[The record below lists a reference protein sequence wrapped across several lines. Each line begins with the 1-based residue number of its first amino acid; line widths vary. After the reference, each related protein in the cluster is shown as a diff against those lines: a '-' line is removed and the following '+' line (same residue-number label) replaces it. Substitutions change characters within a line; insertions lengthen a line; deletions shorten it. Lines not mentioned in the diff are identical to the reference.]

1 MSGGRLRRWLQGG
14 VLAVLAG
21 SAVASHDWFGV
32 DLCRTQPGRMPPRLE
47 AADLPDPAS
56 TGAKLLAQYCA
67 QCHNLPH
74 PGMHTAAEWP
84 ALTRSMIQLSEVTAR
99 FAGRPGLRIPSTPE
113 RQQIDAYLAEQALRP
128 LPPDTPAPAVYM
140 EVCGDCHAAP
150 DPALYPS
157 SAWPAVFARM
167 AGHRVS
173 MARARLDPLDA
184 TRVLGYLSEH
194 AAPETDPPVGGPG
207 FGRWLALAPVLALA
221 LFALW
226 RVFAGL
232 HRHVQAATHRRGR
245 AA

>member
-1 MSGGRLRRWLQGG
+1 MRRWLQGG
-14 VLAVLAG
+14 VLAALAG
-21 SAVASHDWFGV
+21 SAVASHDWFGI

-47 AADLPDPAS
+47 AADLPNAAS
-56 TGAKLLAQYCA
+56 AGAQLLAQYCA

-84 ALTRSMIQLSEVTAR
+84 ALTRNMIQLSEVTAR
-99 FAGRPGLRIPSTPE
+99 FAGRPGLRTPSTSE

-128 LPPDTPAPAVYM
+128 LPPDTPVPAVYM

-167 AGHRVS
+167 AGHRVP
-173 MARARLDPLDA
+173 MARAPLDPLEA
-184 TRVLGYLSEH
+184 TRVLAYLSEQS
-194 AAPETDPPVGGPG
+194 APETGLPVGISGLG
-207 FGRWLALAPVLALA
+207 SWLALAPVLALA

-226 RVFAGL
+226 RAFVGL
-232 HRHVQAATHRRGR
+232 RRHLRVEARRHGR
-245 AA
+245 PA